1 MVCVVFIETHT
12 KKIANGKKSVVSLK
26 MRDKFSFFI
35 RSGESYAVCENYL
48 EFMMYVLSLKCF
60 LEAPEV

>member
-35 RSGESYAVCENYL
+35 RNVESCAVC
-48 EFMMYVLSLKCF
+48 
-60 LEAPEV
+60 

>member
-1 MVCVVFIETHT
+1 MYWSSDKLGENKAAFDIYIYMVCVVFIETHT

-35 RSGESYAVCENYL
+35 RCGESCAVC
-48 EFMMYVLSLKCF
+48 
-60 LEAPEV
+60 

>member
-35 RSGESYAVCENYL
+35 RSGESYAVC
-48 EFMMYVLSLKCF
+48 
-60 LEAPEV
+60 